1 MVEGFNHHDQ
11 NKEIR
16 EERSER
22 TEDKQPDLA
31 WPDQPEPE
39 LIYVCSSSS
48 FNTVE
53 MSHSPTVPQ
62 SQALSAPH

>member
-16 EERSER
+16 VERSER

-31 WPDQPEPE
+31 
-39 LIYVCSSSS
+39 
-48 FNTVE
+48 
-53 MSHSPTVPQ
+53 
-62 SQALSAPH
+62 